1 MKENIVVSHGQC
13 YSITQDDLQNYTI
26 NELVD
31 NGYRFTIDDVK
42 EDFDEAELDFD

>member
-1 MKENIVVSHGQC
+1 MVSCGQC

-26 NELVD
+26 NELID
-31 NGYRFTIDDVK
+31 NGYRFTIDVE